1 MTSHDAQLR
10 ARTDDLARAVDLAG
24 DRLDPAVSDQVRDAI
39 AGVRERLELGVDHTV
54 VALAGG
60 TGSGKSSL
68 FNRVSRLDFADVGVK
83 RPTTARITACAWSD
97 AATAL
102 LDWLEVDPERRIT
115 RDGELDADDE
125 SALGGLVLLDLP
137 DHDSIEP
144 AHRAVVDRV
153 LPLVDLLVW
162 VVDPQKY
169 ADDALHSG
177 YLQKS
182 AGLEGSMVV
191 ALNQVD
197 TVPESR
203 REALVADM
211 GRLLGEDGLTGVYVT
226 TVSARTGEGL
236 GELRGLLE
244 QAVARRSVAASRV
257 AGELDRAGR
266 LLLEEIPGD
275 VPWTMSAA
283 VDEEV
288 DALAAATG
296 LSAVAG
302 QVGAAVRN
310 GYGRP
315 EFSPPQPDAVA
326 LGRSR
331 WVERAGRSL
340 RPGWR
345 RALDD
350 AVAPART
357 VTESTVAALAKI
369 PLDTRGPAS
378 ARPTRRAAWT
388 ALAVGVVAGVL
399 AVLGSLSVL
408 DLSSALVT
416 VCAVVAAVAVLGAV
430 ACFLAAV
437 QVRRTLARRREQQV
451 LASGRGAIERVV
463 QEAMGRPTQDLLDT
477 HRQVRELAQS
487 ARDQTPAAPLT
498 GALHLP
504 TGAELEASSTGE
516 GTTTDGA
523 AARTAP

>member
-1 MTSHDAQLR
+1 VTSHDAQLR
-10 ARTDDLARAVDLAG
+10 ARTDDLERAVDLAG
-24 DRLDPAVSDQVRDAI
+24 DRLDPAVAAQVRDAV
-39 AGVRERLELGVDHTV
+39 AGVRERLALGVDHTV

-68 FNRVSRLDFADVGVK
+68 FNRVTRLDFADVGVR
-83 RPTTARITACAWSD
+83 RPTTARVTACSWSE
-97 AATAL
+97 AANAL

-115 RDGELDADDE
+115 RDGELDGDDE
-125 SALGGLVLLDLP
+125 AGLGGLVLLDLP

-177 YLQKS
+177 YLRKS
-182 AGLEGSMVV
+182 GGLEGSMVV
-191 ALNQVD
+191 ALNQID

-203 REALVADM
+203 RGSLVDDM
-211 GRLLGEDGLTGVYVT
+211 GRLLQEDGLTGVYVT

-257 AGELDRAGR
+257 AGELDRAGA
-266 LLLEEIPGD
+266 LLLEQIPGE
-275 VPWTMSAA
+275 VPWTMSTA
-283 VDEEV
+283 VEEEV
-288 DALAAATG
+288 DALADATG
-296 LSAVAG
+296 LAAVAG

-315 EFSPPQPDAVA
+315 EFAPPQHDAVA
-326 LGRSR
+326 LSRSR
-331 WVERAGRSL
+331 WLERAGRAL

-345 RALDD
+345 RALDT
-350 AVAPART
+350 AVAPAEAIT
-357 VTESTVAALAKI
+357 ASTRASLSKL

-399 AVLGSLSVL
+399 AVLGSVGVL
-408 DLSSALVT
+408 DLPRPWLT
-416 VCAVVAAVAVLGAV
+416 VCAVLAAVAVLGAV
-430 ACFLAAV
+430 GCFLAV
-437 QVRRTLARRREQQV
+437 LQVRRTLARRREQQV

-463 QEAMGRPTQDLLDT
+463 QESLGRPTQELLDT

-487 ARDQTPAAPLT
+487 ARDRSPAVPLS
-498 GALHLP
+498 GALRLP
-504 TGAELEASSTGE
+504 TGPELEGSSTGE
-516 GTTTDGA
+516 GPTADGGGA
-523 AARTAP
+523 HRAP

>member
-10 ARTDDLARAVDLAG
+10 TRTQDLEDALELAG
-24 DRLDPAVSDQVRDAI
+24 DRLDPGVAAQVRDAI
-39 AGVRERLELGVDHTV
+39 GGVRQRLALGVDHTV

-83 RPTTARITACAWSD
+83 RPTTALVTACSWSD

-102 LDWLEVDPERRIT
+102 LDWLDVEPDRRIT

-191 ALNQVD
+191 ALNQID
-197 TVPESR
+197 TVPEGR
-203 REALVADM
+203 RDALVADM
-211 GRLLGEDGLTGVYVT
+211 ERLLSEDGLAGVYVT
-226 TVSARTGEGL
+226 TVSARTGDGL
-236 GELRGLLE
+236 DEVRSLLE

-257 AGELDRAGR
+257 AGELDRAGAM
-266 LLLEEIPGD
+266 LLAETPGE
-275 VPWTMSAA
+275 VPWTMSTA
-283 VDEEV
+283 VQAEV
-288 DALAAATG
+288 DALVDVTG
-296 LSAVAG
+296 LVGVAG

-315 EFSPPQPDAVA
+315 EQPPVNPDAVS
-326 LGRSR
+326 LSRSR
-331 WVERAGRSL
+331 WVSRAGKAL

-345 RALDD
+345 AALDD
-350 AVAPART
+350 AVAPAA
-357 VTESTVAALAKI
+357 EVARGVADGLRRI

-378 ARPTRRAAWT
+378 ARATRRAAWV
-388 ALAVGVVAGVL
+388 ALGLGVVAGVL
-399 AVLGSLSVL
+399 AVLGALDVIDMSRPVL
-408 DLSSALVT
+408 T
-416 VCAVVAAVAVLGAV
+416 TCAVVAAVAVVGAV
-430 ACFLAAV
+430 VCFLMV
-437 QVRRTLARRREQQV
+437 LQLRRTLGRRREQQV

-463 QEAMGRPTQDLLDT
+463 QETMGRPTQELLDA
-477 HRQVRELAQS
+477 HRRVRELAQS
-487 ARDQTPAAPLT
+487 ARDRDPAAPLT
-498 GALHLP
+498 GALRLP
-504 TGAELEASSTGE
+504 TGPDLTTPSTGDRPGPDPE
-516 GTTTDGA
+516 A
-523 AARTAP
+523 ASPAP

>member
-10 ARTDDLARAVDLAG
+10 ARTEDLERAVDLAG
-24 DRLDPAVSDQVRDAI
+24 DRLDPAVAAQVRDAVG
-39 AGVRERLELGVDHTV
+39 GVRERLALGVDHTV

-83 RPTTARITACAWSD
+83 RPTTARITSCAWSD
-97 AATAL
+97 EATAL
-102 LDWLEVDPERRIT
+102 LDWLEVDAERRIT
-115 RDGELDADDE
+115 RDGMLDADDE

-191 ALNQVD
+191 VLNQID

-203 REALVADM
+203 RASLVEDM
-211 GRLLGEDGLTGVYVT
+211 DRLLGEDGLTGVYVT

-236 GELRGLLE
+236 DELRDLLE

-257 AGELDRAGR
+257 AGELDRAGA
-266 LLLEEIPGD
+266 LLLAEIPGD

-283 VDEEV
+283 VEEEV
-288 DALAAATG
+288 DGLAAATG
-296 LSAVAG
+296 LAAVAG

-326 LGRSR
+326 LSRSR
-331 WVERAGRSL
+331 WIERAGRAL

-345 RALDD
+345 QALDE
-350 AVAPART
+350 AVAPAKGI
-357 VTESTVAALAKI
+357 TEATVAALSKI

-378 ARPTRRAAWT
+378 ARPTRRAAWA

-399 AVLGSLSVL
+399 AVLGSLGVV
-408 DLSSALVT
+408 DLSGVLVT

-430 ACFLAAV
+430 VCFLAVV

-463 QEAMGRPTQDLLDT
+463 QVAMGRPTQDLLDT

-487 ARDQTPAAPLT
+487 ARDLAPAAPLT
-498 GALHLP
+498 GSLRLP
-504 TGAELEASSTGE
+504 TGPDLGASSTGE
-516 GTTTDGA
+516 RPTSDGA
-523 AARTAP
+523 TPRSAP